1 MTRTRVWF
9 TARTRPTRATE
20 PRGGEPTHPRC
31 VTEVKHQP
39 VRRART
45 MHSGKWLLIPGY
57 ASLFCLGLVA
67 CSQQATEPPQ
77 PQAAAPSQRGEAS
90 YYGPGFEGRR
100 TASGERFDATSDTA
114 AHRTLPLGTVAE
126 VTNLETGQSER
137 VTIRDR
143 GPYVRGRVID
153 VTPRTAERLGM
164 RRQGVAPVEVTP
176 IAVPPASV
184 GGAGGRD
191 SSAR

>member
-1 MTRTRVWF
+1 VDINDQ
-9 TARTRPTRATE
+9 
-20 PRGGEPTHPRC
+20 RGGEPTRPRC
-31 VTEVKHQP
+31 VTAAKHQP
-39 VRRART
+39 DRRART
-45 MHSGKWLLIPGY
+45 MQSGKWLLIPGY
-57 ASLFCLGLVA
+57 ASLICLGLAA
-67 CSQQATEPPQ
+67 CSQRAAEPPQ

-143 GPYVRGRVID
+143 GPYVRGRIID

-164 RRQGVAPVEVTP
+164 RRQGVAPVQVTP
-176 IAVPPASV
+176 MTVRPEATGNSDGSASPT
-184 GGAGGRD
+184 R
-191 SSAR
+191 